1 MAWYFGVMHLSLAT
15 LSPWLPLKAIKMAST
30 TATFRIMRD
39 TLKRAVIRG
48 IVGGTYETTC
58 YVCYD
63 WGFDPRN
70 IKNDNICIW
79 HASDDELCPPEIGKW
94 LSDYYQK
101 ELGVKVNF
109 RVDKLGYGHFTYK
122 QGEFLEPDQ
131 SMIKALLEGRN

>member
-1 MAWYFGVMHLSLAT
+1 MIILNSLETYA
-15 LSPWLPLKAIKMAST
+15 PWLW
-30 TATFRIMRD
+30 TF
-39 TLKRAVIRG
+39 
-48 IVGGTYETTC
+48 GTD
-58 YVCYD
+58 D